1 MIDWKDCIVPI
12 GTKSFPAPASGKKKR
27 PERKC
32 STCANTDCR
41 VSGKVCDWKH
51 CKEWRGYDE

>member
-1 MIDWKDCIVPI
+1 MIDYKDCIVPI
-12 GTKSFPAPASGKKKR
+12 WVRAFPPPRKKR
-27 PERKC
+27 PVRKC

-41 VSGKVCDWKH
+41 VSGKVCDWIR